1 MSLPKFLSAEGYQYI
16 GGSVIVRKL
25 HPNAD
30 MIAKENQS
38 DIGWEL
44 TVIGRDE
51 NRVEDV
57 FQDVNVFTTGL
68 SLECPK
74 GYHIEIVGHPALYK
88 AGYTLM
94 DGPRIINPE
103 DRSEIKVPLYK
114 FKEVEDL
121 ELPFRVAL
129 LVLRQSEYMLP
140 YLEGGQSNTAQHVK
154 NKGLRHEEDEPKAS
168 RRTGRRKGN
177 MF

>member
-1 MSLPKFLSAEGYQYI
+1 
-16 GGSVIVRKL
+16 
-25 HPNAD
+25 
-30 MIAKENQS
+30 MITKEVQS

-44 TVIGRDE
+44 AVIGRDE

-57 FQDVNVFTTGL
+57 FQDVNVFTTGI
-68 SLECPK
+68 SVECPK
-74 GYHIEIVGHPALYK
+74 GYHVEIVGHPALHK

-94 DGPRIINPE
+94 DSPKIINPD
-103 DRSEIKVPLYK
+103 DRSEIKIPLYK

-129 LVLRQSEYMLP
+129 IVLRQSEYMMP

-154 NKGLRHEEDEPKAS
+154 NKGLRNDDDEPVKP
-168 RRTGRRKGN
+168 RRGAGRRKGN